1 MTGDEMERAIKFLLE
16 HMGTVTTKLE
26 IIGERLDQLEKR
38 LDTLAEKVDLLA
50 DKVHLLADKVDRLV
64 DQVAALTVIS
74 DTHSRAI
81 QRLAA
86 LSEVLIERQ
95 LRTETNIEVLSR
107 TLERHIVHGGHT
119 A

>member
-26 IIGERLDQLEKR
+26 VVGERLDQLGKR
-38 LDTLAEKVDLLA
+38 LDTLAEKVD
-50 DKVHLLADKVDRLV
+50 LLADKVDRLV